1 MIDEKT
7 LPAGPPPAY
16 PEQSQPQ
23 LQSQGSSYPQSTT
36 TQQPSA
42 PGFPQPA
49 SDSYFP
55 PHNMGSPPQAQ
66 PGQEY
71 SSGYPYPQPKPSAQ
85 SARGPSGRGPQPQF
99 PPGSMQQMQ
108 MDAQIGAQYQQQLY
122 AKCAR
127 GDHDVVTKF
136 GVCGIITAVILF
148 PIGLVCL
155 FFSLDTD
162 KKCARCGAIV
172 G

>member
-42 PGFPQPA
+42 PGFPQP
-49 SDSYFP
+49 
-55 PHNMGSPPQAQ
+55 

-155 FFSLDTD
+155 FLDTD